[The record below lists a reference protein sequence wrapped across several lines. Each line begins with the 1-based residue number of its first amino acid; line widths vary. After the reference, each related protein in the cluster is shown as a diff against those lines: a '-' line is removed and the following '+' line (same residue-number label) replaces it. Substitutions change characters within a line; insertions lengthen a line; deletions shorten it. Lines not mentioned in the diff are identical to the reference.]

1 MRYVVLD
8 LEMCGVPKARRRKE
22 YHWATEII
30 EIGAVLL
37 DENYDVI
44 DSYKSY
50 VKPDIG
56 IIDTNIEMLTGIR
69 KNMVQNAPGIR
80 KVLEN
85 FALP

>member
-1 MRYVVLD
+1 MAFLKQGEERNTN
-8 LEMCGVPKARRRKE
+8 
-22 YHWATEII
+22 WATEII

-56 IIDTNIEMLTGIR
+56 IIDN
-69 KNMVQNAPGIR
+69 
-80 KVLEN
+80 
-85 FALP
+85 